1 MIRSIGF
8 CYSTFLRNG
17 IDASSKNIK
26 AVLWQLGKANSQKAL
41 YFYQLRTFTFLRR
54 PMQLASLDQE
64 QQFAKSLPLKW
75 PEFVK
80 EILPTLDAEKHKG
93 QCGRIAV
100 VGGSFE
106 YTGAPYFS
114 AMSSLRAGVDMA
126 HIFCEDSAAAPIK
139 TYSPELIVHPILTA
153 SCKMDKTVEETSKYL
168 ARQVAEWLT
177 SLHCVVV
184 GPGLGRNPLILETV
198 AYVIEEVTKRHIPL
212 VIDADGLYLLS
223 VKPELLK
230 NATSPVILT
239 PNHVEFNRLTRA
251 FEIDDTSDTE
261 KLLKTLAKSVCPGA
275 IIVQKG
281 SNDLIA
287 AAFCDVVVHCVEQG
301 SLRRCGGQGDILSGL
316 MGAFSAWMQMN
327 RKLTTPNEWFIPVYS
342 ACAMTRRCSLQA
354 FRKKQRSMLT
364 TDIIEEI
371 WKEFN
376 TLFPLR

>member
-1 MIRSIGF
+1 
-8 CYSTFLRNG
+8 
-17 IDASSKNIK
+17 
-26 AVLWQLGKANSQKAL
+26 
-41 YFYQLRTFTFLRR
+41 
-54 PMQLASLDQE
+54 MQLASLDQE

-80 EILPTLDAEKHKG
+80 EILPTLDAEKHK
-93 QCGRIAV
+93 
-100 VGGSFE
+100 
-106 YTGAPYFS
+106 GAPYFS

-301 SLRRCGGQGDILSGL
+301 SLR
-316 MGAFSAWMQMN
+316 SAWMQMN

-376 TLFPLR
+376 TLFPLSSL